1 MYTVF
6 VFWHYKTCDSYW
18 AVKLWISLCRTRAP
32 LEHSTVPEKESSD
45 IATSRTPLKARSEPT
60 VTSDVYSRPLV
71 DSRYAVRENGNLDTV
86 HCQVPP
92 SFRSETHEQRYVSNG
107 QMKLKF
113 STVIAVFDRQCDSA
127 TCLIFMIIYSRRV
140 KSRLILENN
149 CPWSTTLLSLITL
162 TQTIPW
168 ALTLTFNPRRVMAM
182 TCTCAEYQG
191 QGSFGLEALIDALR
205 VSAEWQERY
214 LDGEKQKLC

>member
-1 MYTVF
+1 
-6 VFWHYKTCDSYW
+6 
-18 AVKLWISLCRTRAP
+18 VKLWILLCRTRAP

-149 CPWSTTLLSLITL
+149 CP
-162 TQTIPW
+162 
-168 ALTLTFNPRRVMAM
+168 
-182 TCTCAEYQG
+182 
-191 QGSFGLEALIDALR
+191 
-205 VSAEWQERY
+205 
-214 LDGEKQKLC
+214 